1 MLISESHKR
10 IFLLILPVILSITC
24 AFVFRQLAN
33 LFGNK
38 CGYFFGFLFYWL
50 FWCFFVPVNFIGMKS
65 IVRLFVVKKLFT
77 DWTVLICL
85 LAPLIFVYVYAFRP
99 LIRQENP
106 EIIILSLLLS
116 IVNATFEEVLWRA
129 VYFKIFKHQ
138 KYLGIVASSVGF
150 AIWHYAPQVVFTN
163 SNPGGAHSFVIFA
176 LVLGLAYS
184 FVVWKQQSIFWVTIA
199 HILFDFGG
207 LGARIYLG

>member
-1 MLISESHKR
+1 
-10 IFLLILPVILSITC
+10 
-24 AFVFRQLAN
+24 
-33 LFGNK
+33 
-38 CGYFFGFLFYWL
+38 
-50 FWCFFVPVNFIGMKS
+50 MKS
-65 IVRLFVVKKLFT
+65 IVRLFAVKKLFT

-85 LAPLIFVYVYAFRP
+85 LTPLVFVYLYAFLP
-99 LIRQENP
+99 LIRKESF

-116 IVNATFEEVLWRA
+116 TVNATFEEVLWRA
-129 VYFKIFKHQ
+129 VYFKIFKQQ

-176 LVLGLAYS
+176 FILGLAYS

-207 LGARIYLG
+207 LGARIYTG